1 MDGHVGETES
11 REIEVLY
18 AETVAVSRM
27 LNRLRIRLHVEAG
40 EARGLSGADL
50 YAANEGTGDSR
61 ALNIAAEYLEK
72 AARIMAETARIGA

>member
-18 AETVAVSRM
+18 AETVAVSLM
-27 LNRLRIRLHVEAG
+27 LHRLRLRLHVEAG
-40 EARGLSGADL
+40 VARGLSGADL

-72 AARIMAETARIGA
+72 AARIMAETAGVKA